1 MGEKAFETGGH
12 SRCSDF
18 VTSMSIPMNRLD
30 SGRQRAKNWRMT
42 YTEKLLARI
51 ANINSRLC
59 VGIDPR
65 PEQMSGDLEETL
77 NRLVDE
83 TLDYAACYKPNI
95 AYFEALGSE
104 GYALLERLVDRV
116 PDEIPVLLDAKRGDI
131 GATQDYYAKA
141 YFDRMDV
148 DAVTLNAF
156 MGFDAIEPFLKYED
170 RGVYLLAV
178 TSNAGSAD
186 IELQKTE
193 SGRYVFEL
201 VQDMVG
207 RGQEAGLPGE
217 VGLVVGLTNASEEVI
232 SRIDDVPLLL
242 PGLGAQGGDVASL
255 GGQARQAPML
265 INVSRGVLF
274 PEGGKSFGEA
284 AAGVVEAIRSACA

>member
-1 MGEKAFETGGH
+1 
-12 SRCSDF
+12 
-18 VTSMSIPMNRLD
+18 
-30 SGRQRAKNWRMT
+30 MT
-42 YTEKLLARI
+42 YSEKLRGRI
-51 ANINSRLC
+51 LKTGSHLC

-65 PEQMSGDLEETL
+65 PDQMEGDLEETL

-83 TLDYAACYKPNI
+83 TANYAACFKPNI

-104 GYALLERLVDRV
+104 GYALLERLIDRI

-131 GATQDYYAKA
+131 GATQEYYARA

-156 MGFDAIEPFLKYED
+156 MGFDAIEPFLKYEQ
-170 RGVYLLAV
+170 RAVYLLAV

-201 VQDMVG
+201 VQDMAQ
-207 RGQEAGLPGE
+207 RGSDAGLPGE

-242 PGLGAQGGDVASL
+242 PGLGAQGGDVAL
-255 GGQARQAPML
+255 LAGQSRQAPML

-274 PEGGKSFGEA
+274 PGDGKSFAEA
-284 AAGVVEAIRSACA
+284 AEGFVAAINSACK

>member
-1 MGEKAFETGGH
+1 
-12 SRCSDF
+12 
-18 VTSMSIPMNRLD
+18 MSIPTNRFD
-30 SGRQRAKNWRMT
+30 STLEQANDGRMT
-42 YTEKLLARI
+42 YTEKLLGRI
-51 ANINSRLC
+51 DGIGSRLC

-65 PEQMSGDLEETL
+65 PDLIEGDLEETL
-77 NRLVDE
+77 NRLVEE
-83 TLDYAACYKPNI
+83 TSEYAACFKPNI

-104 GYALLERLVDRV
+104 GYALLERLVARI

-156 MGFDAIEPFLKYED
+156 MGFDAIEPFLKYPE
-170 RGVYLLAV
+170 RAVYLLAV
-178 TSNAGSAD
+178 TSNPGSAD
-186 IELQKTE
+186 IELQKTD

-201 VQDMVG
+201 IQDMIQRG
-207 RGQEAGLPGE
+207 RDANLPGE

-232 SRIDDVPLLL
+232 SKIDDVPLLL

-255 GGQARQAPML
+255 AGQSRQAPML

-274 PEGGKSFGEA
+274 PEAGQSFGA
-284 AAGVVEAIRSACA
+284 AAEGFVKAINSACN

>member
-1 MGEKAFETGGH
+1 
-12 SRCSDF
+12 
-18 VTSMSIPMNRLD
+18 MNRVD
-30 SGRQRAKNWRMT
+30 STPGRAKDWRMM
-42 YTEKLLARI
+42 YSEKLLGRI
-51 ANINSRLC
+51 RKTGSRLC

-65 PEQMSGDLEETL
+65 PDRIGGDLEGTL
-77 NRLVDE
+77 NRLVEE
-83 TLDYAACYKPNI
+83 TAEFAACFKPNI

-104 GYALLERLVDRV
+104 GYALLERLIVRI

-141 YFDRMDV
+141 YFERMNV

-156 MGFDAIEPFLKYED
+156 MGFDAIEPFLNYEG
-170 RGVYLLAV
+170 RAVYLLAV
-178 TSNAGSAD
+178 TSNPGSAD

-201 VQDMVG
+201 VQDMIVRG
-207 RGQEAGLPGE
+207 RDAGLPGE

-255 GGQARQAPML
+255 AGQSRQAPML
-265 INVSRGVLF
+265 INVSRGILF
-274 PEGGKSFGEA
+274 PEPGKSFAEA
-284 AAGVVEAIRSACA
+284 ASGFVEAISTACK